1 MIADTPTVNSIY
13 DETMLLSRLIDDLQE
28 LSLAEA
34 GELKLYLEP
43 EDVNSLIDQATAA
56 VRAGAAEKGLSM
68 ATDLE
73 AGLPTVNIDF
83 LRIKQVMLNLLQNAI
98 VHTPA
103 GGSITVGAARKDDM
117 VEISVTDTGEGIPAE
132 ELENIFERFH
142 RVDKSRSRQ
151 TGGTGLGLTIA
162 KSLVE
167 AHKGTISVQSEPGKG
182 SCFSFTVP
190 VSE

>member
-1 MIADTPTVNSIY
+1 
-13 DETMLLSRLIDDLQE
+13 
-28 LSLAEA
+28 
-34 GELKLYLEP
+34 
-43 EDVNSLIDQATAA
+43 
-56 VRAGAAEKGLSM
+56 M

-167 AHKGTISVQSEPGKG
+167 AHKGEISVQSEPGKG
-182 SCFSFTVP
+182 SRFSFTVP

>member
-1 MIADTPTVNSIY
+1 
-13 DETMLLSRLIDDLQE
+13 
-28 LSLAEA
+28 
-34 GELKLYLEP
+34 
-43 EDVNSLIDQATAA
+43 
-56 VRAGAAEKGLSM
+56 M

-73 AGLPTVNIDF
+73 AGLPTVNIEF

-167 AHKGTISVQSEPGKG
+167 AHKGEISVQSEPGKG
-182 SCFSFTVP
+182 SRFSFTVP

>member
-1 MIADTPTVNSIY
+1 
-13 DETMLLSRLIDDLQE
+13 
-28 LSLAEA
+28 
-34 GELKLYLEP
+34 
-43 EDVNSLIDQATAA
+43 
-56 VRAGAAEKGLSM
+56 M
-68 ATDLE
+68 ATELE
-73 AGLPTVNIDF
+73 AGLPSVNIDF
-83 LRIKQVMLNLLQNAI
+83 LRIKQVLLNLLQNAI

-103 GGSITVGAARKDDM
+103 GGSITIGAARKDGM
-117 VEISVTDTGEGIPAE
+117 VEISVTDTGDGIPAE

-167 AHKGTISVQSEPGKG
+167 AHKGKISVQSEPGKG
-182 SCFSFTVP
+182 SRFSFTVP

>member
-1 MIADTPTVNSIY
+1 
-13 DETMLLSRLIDDLQE
+13 
-28 LSLAEA
+28 
-34 GELKLYLEP
+34 
-43 EDVNSLIDQATAA
+43 
-56 VRAGAAEKGLSM
+56 
-68 ATDLE
+68 
-73 AGLPTVNIDF
+73 
-83 LRIKQVMLNLLQNAI
+83 
-98 VHTPA
+98 
-103 GGSITVGAARKDDM
+103 M

-167 AHKGTISVQSEPGKG
+167 AHKGEISVQSEPGKG
-182 SCFSFTVP
+182 SRFSFTVP